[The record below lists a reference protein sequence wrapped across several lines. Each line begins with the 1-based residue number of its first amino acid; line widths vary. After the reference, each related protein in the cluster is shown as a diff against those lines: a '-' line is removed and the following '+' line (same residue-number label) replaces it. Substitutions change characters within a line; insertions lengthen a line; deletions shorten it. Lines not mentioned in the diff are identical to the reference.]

1 MTKDLNKIIKRL
13 LNISK
18 DVVSTFGMLSV
29 LSSNDQETTEDF
41 DYCIKELKSYLNTE
55 SIILNNLTLAELYGI
70 YKILPDYDDNTHIFE
85 RTSSLVDDKIE
96 ELENSSESHE
106 EIEVI
111 KNDDENDSF
120 ETTENED
127 FDIEEYFLEVEAS
140 IKDETIFVNYIN
152 VITLK
157 SIAERIKSIPT
168 DNKNDY
174 RYKQNLL
181 NNLKTFKYLIFA
193 QNTKME
199 KIGLNCRFNIENIP
213 YTDYPD
219 IDINTIAY
227 NHCVSILDKLY
238 HPPKSDNNLDD
249 TCIELFNMLSF
260 EIYLNYLD
268 KDSLEKLLA
277 LCETLKS
284 MSPDTFIGDI
294 AKSKLLIK
302 NKN

>member
-55 SIILNNLTLAELYGI
+55 TIILNNLTLDELYGI
-70 YKILPDYDDNTHIFE
+70 YKLLPDYDDNTHIFE

-106 EIEVI
+106 EIEAI

-120 ETTENED
+120 ETTENEG

-199 KIGLNCRFNIENIP
+199 KIGLNCRFNIENI
-213 YTDYPD
+213 TFIDYPD
-219 IDINTIAY
+219 IDINMIAY

-294 AKSKLLIK
+294 AESKLLIK